1 MTYLGMSSETGRK
14 LSDAEH
20 IKQSIKDIILTP
32 IGSRLERRDY
42 GSLLFFLIDHPN
54 QRAAQLKIMS
64 ATVMALTQWEPRIRI
79 DSMKFHINKEILTLE
94 LTYYLAVQPNQKV
107 TTEIEVR

>member
-1 MTYLGMSSETGRK
+1 MSYLGMNSETGRT
-14 LSDAEH
+14 LTDTAH

-54 QRAAQLKIMS
+54 QRSTQLKIMS
-64 ATVMALTQWEPRIRI
+64 ATVMALTQWEPRITI
-79 DSMKFHINKEILTLE
+79 DSMKFISDKESLILE
-94 LTYYLAVQPNQKV
+94 LTYYLKIQPNQKI